1 MCYGATT
8 SNDIGWHVVATLD
21 VVVGCR
27 PCSCYIQRRMQTHN
41 LENDVLH
48 PTTTSNDIGWH
59 TMCHTTLD
67 VAICVATCATC
78 VALDTCVCYVAHVAT
93 HGTHMYPMQMNVCY
107 TPMCATSNADT
118 QDTCVAHTCVQC
130 VLHTCIQCSTH
141 MCVLHWIHV
150 CATHV
155 YMCVPHMYTCVCH
168 TCVLCV
174 LCSTCSYTWHTHVSN
189 AAHTC
194 VAHTCIQ
201 CSTHM

>member
-93 HGTHMYPMQMNVCY
+93 HGTH
-107 TPMCATSNADT
+107 T
-118 QDTCVAHTCVQC
+118 
-130 VLHTCIQCSTH
+130 
-141 MCVLHWIHV
+141 
-150 CATHV
+150 
-155 YMCVPHMYTCVCH
+155 
-168 TCVLCV
+168 
-174 LCSTCSYTWHTHVSN
+174 CSTCSYTWHTHVSN
-189 AAHTC
+189 ADECVLHTNVCYIQCRCIQGVVPMCATHMYPMQHTHVWHTHVSNAAHTC
-194 VAHTCIQ
+194 R
-201 CSTHM
+201 HM

>member
-107 TPMCATSNADT
+107 TPMCATSNAD
-118 QDTCVAHTCVQC
+118 VSKVWYQC

-141 MCVLHWIHV
+141 MCG
-150 CATHV
+150 T
-155 YMCVPHMYTCVCH
+155 HMYPMQ
-168 TCVLCV
+168 
-174 LCSTCSYTWHTHVSN
+174 HTHVD
-189 AAHTC
+189 T
-194 VAHTCIQ
+194 
-201 CSTHM
+201 CSTHMYPMSAAGTSTALRLNVWLNVCATCP